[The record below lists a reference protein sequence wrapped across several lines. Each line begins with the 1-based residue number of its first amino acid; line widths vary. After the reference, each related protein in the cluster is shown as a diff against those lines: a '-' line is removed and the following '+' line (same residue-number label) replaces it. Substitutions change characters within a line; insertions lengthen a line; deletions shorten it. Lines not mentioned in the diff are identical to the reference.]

1 MCVDLRYPFASRHT
15 TPFKS
20 PHAGPGA
27 RAGARDAG
35 SQAGTPRSVTRSA
48 SRSLRAADTK
58 GHCRS
63 RWLRR
68 GGMGSSHDIRESHR
82 KDRALRETGRGE
94 FLVNTNP
101 SLGSEAERS
110 KSRARERSTNRS
122 RERSRVRAKGRRQ
135 RSREPSRG
143 PLKISQGTRA
153 KCGHRRRSIFA
164 AILEHRSGIRER
176 QSGRSIM
183 RRTGELTQIH
193 AGGGILPALTRRP
206 PTPLRP
212 PRCHP
217 PCAGASYGSRSIR

>member
-1 MCVDLRYPFASRHT
+1 
-15 TPFKS
+15 
-20 PHAGPGA
+20 
-27 RAGARDAG
+27 
-35 SQAGTPRSVTRSA
+35 
-48 SRSLRAADTK
+48 
-58 GHCRS
+58 
-63 RWLRR
+63 
-68 GGMGSSHDIRESHR
+68 MGSLTYFSGDGDVYESPLHDNTLASGIFEVR
-82 KDRALRETGRGE
+82 KDRNAESKIDD
-94 FLVNTNP
+94 TNP

-193 AGGGILPALTRRP
+193 AGGGILPALTRRGRQ
-206 PTPLRP
+206 RP
-212 PRCHP
+212 CCPRVVIR
-217 PCAGASYGSRSIR
+217 PCAGRLAGSVSLSQIAGEGFGPSAPQEKIGGAADASRSRNAGWAGESGWGRGFLVARRWRSPT